1 MLTIDRQIRELR
13 AELEGCALTRQ
24 ERDQA
29 QLELNALMAR
39 QTHMAAA
46 LAIRAAERAAP
57 D

>member
-13 AELEGCALTRQ
+13 AELENCAMTRR
-24 ERDQA
+24 ERTQA
-29 QLELNALMAR
+29 LLELNALMAR
-39 QTHMAAA
+39 QAQAGTT